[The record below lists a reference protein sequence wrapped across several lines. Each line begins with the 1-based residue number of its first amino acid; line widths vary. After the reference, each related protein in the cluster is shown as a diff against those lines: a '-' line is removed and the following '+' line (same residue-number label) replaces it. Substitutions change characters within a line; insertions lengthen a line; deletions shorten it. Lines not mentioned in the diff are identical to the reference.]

1 MYTNNQKIFFK
12 ICLVTRVSNA
22 KKLRSGIIFP
32 LYFFNMKIK
41 DKILIVVYE
50 GQGHLNVPE
59 SKVIL
64 QSQQQIFH
72 GDSYSLHCR
81 LFCSHF
87 DIVFE
92 VQWCLFVGPSS
103 PLGGAETGTVGWESP
118 RVRNWWASSVLFP
131 LSSRCMTS
139 KSLSITRINNW
150 MFELQNWTFKMYN
163 TWK

>member
-1 MYTNNQKIFFK
+1 MYTKVKVIWMYQSPKSFANLKSKFFM
-12 ICLVTRVSNA
+12 V
-22 KKLRSGIIFP
+22 
-32 LYFFNMKIK
+32 
-41 DKILIVVYE
+41 ILIHCIV
-50 GQGHLNVPE
+50 GSFVP
-59 SKVIL
+59 
-64 QSQQQIFH
+64 
-72 GDSYSLHCR
+72 
-81 LFCSHF
+81 HF

-139 KSLSITRINNW
+139 KSLSITKINNW

-163 TWK
+163 TWKKRKSWCYKISTQIDRSESL

>member
-1 MYTNNQKIFFK
+1 
-12 ICLVTRVSNA
+12 
-22 KKLRSGIIFP
+22 
-32 LYFFNMKIK
+32 MKIK
-41 DKILIVVYE
+41 DKNLIVVYE

-59 SKVIL
+59 SKVIWMY
-64 QSQQQIFH
+64 QSPKSFANLKSKFFMVIPIRCIVGSFVP
-72 GDSYSLHCR
+72 
-81 LFCSHF
+81 HF

-103 PLGGAETGTVGWESP
+103 PLGGVETGTVGWESP

-139 KSLSITRINNW
+139 KSLSITKINNW

>member
-1 MYTNNQKIFFK
+1 
-12 ICLVTRVSNA
+12 
-22 KKLRSGIIFP
+22 
-32 LYFFNMKIK
+32 MKIK
-41 DKILIVVYE
+41 DKDLMVVYE
-50 GQGHLNVPE
+50 GQGHLNVQESKVICQGHLNVPE

-103 PLGGAETGTVGWESP
+103 PLDGVETGTVG
-118 RVRNWWASSVLFP
+118 
-131 LSSRCMTS
+131 
-139 KSLSITRINNW
+139 
-150 MFELQNWTFKMYN
+150 
-163 TWK
+163 